1 MSATT
6 SASDRLATSRPTAP
20 STWRAQRHISPL
32 PRPPVDPDIDAPPKM
47 GPDGRIIKKVRPRRT
62 VDLWAGVGRWEM
74 ASIKKVKPVG
84 SRVPVLKPAASY
96 IIDMLPPKAYP
107 DNAATSITTKFVH
120 TSTNKVRCPV
130 NCVVWTPEGRR
141 ILTGSTSGEFTLWNG
156 LTFNFETI
164 LQAHET
170 AIRALTFSHSGAYL
184 ISADQSGVIKYYQPN
199 MNNLVTWQAH
209 REAVRGVSFAPG
221 DSRFASCGDD
231 ASVRV
236 WAFEEMREERCI
248 TGESY
253 FGRYH
258 RCVTETT
265 LGHGWD
271 VKCIEWHPT
280 RGLLV
285 SGSKDNL
292 VKFWDPRTGQNLSTL
307 HQHKNTIQAIKWNPN
322 GNLVATASRDQ
333 TVRVFDIRAM
343 KELHILKGHKK
354 EVCSLTWH
362 PVHHDLLVS
371 GGAEGS
377 VYFWT
382 LSAAT
387 PSAPR
392 AAMDQAHESNVWAL
406 AYHPLG
412 HILCTGSNDHTTRF
426 WCRDRPGEG
435 LSGTG
440 TGGME
445 ESTEEDGGYDALPG
459 FGYSG
464 AGAAV
469 GSQGGDGGGMDW
481 ETAAGGMRAPTAGWG
496 SAQGDEF
503 IPGFG
508 RTTLPQQPVNDGA
521 GSGRAPPPLGLVWK
535 MHMMVEEVVGEVD
548 STAAAATVKIGIE
561 IMVISAGDEEVVMGG
576 EEAEEVVV
584 GNDKLHTYAII
595 PHFILAWGCGCKT
608 KIRGGICC
616 PTDRRYFC
624 GRSTNDPT
632 HAGITTPSFDTKPAY
647 RSMNSTLVEG
657 ILEKVNTI
665 WKICP
670 NVEVHQHRHR
680 RLHICAR
687 DMFDAVQDMEGEPGL
702 ELAIPDID
710 STLGHVVQNIKAWSF
725 ADPHQALGDQE
736 EILARVDV
744 ELRIMDECGRLH
756 VLGLEKQWEL
766 AYAKAKARDE
776 AEPEDKLLKIAEIAD
791 LEPESTSKAGYP
803 IPNN

>member
-1 MSATT
+1 MATPST
-6 SASDRLATSRPTAP
+6 STRLPTSRPTAP
-20 STWRAQRHISPL
+20 STWRAQRHLNPL
-32 PRPPVDPDIDAPPKM
+32 PRPPVDPELDAPPKM

-74 ASIKKVKPVG
+74 IKKVKPIG

-248 TGESY
+248 TG
-253 FGRYH
+253 
-258 RCVTETT
+258 
-265 LGHGWD
+265 HGWD

-382 LSAAT
+382 LSSST

-440 TGGME
+440 SGGME

-464 AGAAV
+464 AGAPSVDANA
-469 GSQGGDGGGMDW
+469 GGMDW
-481 ETAAGGMRAPTAGWG
+481 EAGGARPSAGGWG
-496 SAQGDEF
+496 SAQGGDEF

-508 RTTLPQQPVNDGA
+508 KSALPPSSLNEGGG
-521 GSGRAPPPLGLVWK
+521 GSGRAPPPPGFG
-535 MHMMVEEVVGEVD
+535 MDDMYDG
-548 STAAAATVKIGIE
+548 
-561 IMVISAGDEEVVMGG
+561 
-576 EEAEEVVV
+576 
-584 GNDKLHTYAII
+584 
-595 PHFILAWGCGCKT
+595 
-608 KIRGGICC
+608 RGGGG
-616 PTDRRYFC
+616 PGGGGGRGGQYSGEGYGQDRDRDYGYQRG
-624 GRSTNDPT
+624 GRGGGD
-632 HAGITTPSFDTKPAY
+632 G
-647 RSMNSTLVEG
+647 
-657 ILEKVNTI
+657 
-665 WKICP
+665 
-670 NVEVHQHRHR
+670 R
-680 RLHICAR
+680 R
-687 DMFDAVQDMEGEPGL
+687 G
-702 ELAIPDID
+702 
-710 STLGHVVQNIKAWSF
+710 
-725 ADPHQALGDQE
+725 
-736 EILARVDV
+736 
-744 ELRIMDECGRLH
+744 GR
-756 VLGLEKQWEL
+756 GGRGSRRW
-766 AYAKAKARDE
+766 D
-776 AEPEDKLLKIAEIAD
+776 
-791 LEPESTSKAGYP
+791 
-803 IPNN
+803 